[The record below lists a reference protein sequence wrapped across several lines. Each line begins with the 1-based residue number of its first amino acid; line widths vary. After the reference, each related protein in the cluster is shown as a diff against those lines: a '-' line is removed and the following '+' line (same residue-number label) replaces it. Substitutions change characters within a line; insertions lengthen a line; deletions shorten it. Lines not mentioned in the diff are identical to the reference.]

1 MVKTAIKD
9 LLHVFFPHICT
20 GCGSDVISS
29 ENMLCLRCM
38 ADLPI
43 TNFADQPGNPV
54 EQKFYGR
61 MPVRNATSS
70 YYFAKNSILEN
81 LIYQLKYRG
90 NKDIG
95 FYLGKMMGEHLLQ
108 SPRFQSIDAIIPLPL
123 NKRREK
129 MRGYNQAA
137 FIANGISTVWDKPV
151 WESEVIRKVY
161 TETQTKRDR
170 ISRWENMKNVFAIA
184 NPEMLRAK
192 HLLLVD
198 DVITTGA
205 SLEACGM
212 EMLKVEGVTISV
224 ATLAYTN

>member
-1 MVKTAIKD
+1 MFKSGIKD
-9 LLHVFFPHICT
+9 LLHVFFPHVCT
-20 GCGSDVISS
+20 GCGSDIIDST
-29 ENMLCLRCM
+29 NMLCLRCL
-38 ADLPI
+38 AELPL
-43 TNFADQPGNPV
+43 TNFAEQPGNPV

-61 MPVRNATSS
+61 MPVRHATSS
-70 YYFAKNSILEN
+70 YYFAKNSIIEN
-81 LIYQLKYRG
+81 LVYQLKYRG

-95 FYLGKMMGEHLLQ
+95 FYLGKLMGEHLSQ

-137 FIANGISTVWDKPV
+137 FIANGISAEWDKPV
-151 WESEVIRKVY
+151 WEKEVIRKVY

-170 ISRWENMKNVFAIA
+170 ISRWENMKNAFGIA
-184 NPEMLRAK
+184 NSDKLRAK

-224 ATLAYTN
+224 AALAFTN